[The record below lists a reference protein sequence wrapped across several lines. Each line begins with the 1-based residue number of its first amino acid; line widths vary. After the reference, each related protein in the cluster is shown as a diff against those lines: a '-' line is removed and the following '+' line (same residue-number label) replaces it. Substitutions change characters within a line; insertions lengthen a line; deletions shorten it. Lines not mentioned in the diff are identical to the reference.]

1 MNNFFPLAS
10 LTHRMESLIKL
21 NNNNNRYNTI
31 QQTEKSPLNG
41 NQQNNPQYFFS
52 YLSAKRSTV
61 ELVKEIHQEL
71 VDAAQSQQPHNFLL
85 IL

>member
-1 MNNFFPLAS
+1 
-10 LTHRMESLIKL
+10 MESLIKL
-21 NNNNNRYNTI
+21 YNYNNRYNTI

-41 NQQNNPQYFFS
+41 NQQNNPQHFFS

-71 VDAAQSQQPHNFLL
+71 VDAAQSQQPHNLLL